1 MEIMNY
7 QEYSSEIEQ
16 QLAQRRDFFI
26 EQEIETSVKE
36 IINGVKSNGNSALS
50 EYTARFDNVQLDKF
64 RIENKEVE
72 AAYNKVEDAFL
83 NSLNKAVEN
92 VKAFHEKQLTNSWF
106 DSSGGQIVGQKIC
119 PLKRVGAYVPGGT
132 APYPS
137 SLVMT
142 AVPALA
148 AGVKEIAVT
157 TPPGEE
163 GRINPYILA
172 AAREIGIEE
181 IYKIGGAQAVAALA
195 FGTETIKQVDKIV
208 GPGNIYVTTAKKMV
222 YGTVDID
229 MLAGPSELFILADES
244 GRADYLAADLLSQA
258 EHDPRSISGL
268 ITTSVKLAREVK
280 KEVEDQLQDL
290 PRKEIAASAWEEYG
304 LIITTEDLEQGI
316 NLINEYAPE
325 HFELVVKNPFSK
337 LGKIKN
343 AGAIFIGEN
352 SSEPLG
358 DYLAGPNHVLPTG
371 GTARFSS
378 PLNTADFLKK
388 SSIIY
393 YGENEVKKEGE
404 KASYLARLEGLE
416 AHARAVEKR
425 NTNQE

>member
-1 MEIMNY
+1 MNY

-36 IINGVKSNGNSALS
+36 IINRVKNNGNSALS

-64 RIENKEVE
+64 RVENKEVE

-83 NSLNKAVEN
+83 KSLNKAVEN

-425 NTNQE
+425 NPNQE

>member
-36 IINGVKSNGNSALS
+36 IINRVKNNGNSALS

>member
-36 IINGVKSNGNSALS
+36 IINRVKNNGNSALS

-64 RIENKEVE
+64 RVENKEVE

-83 NSLNKAVEN
+83 KSLNKAVEN

-425 NTNQE
+425 NPNQE

>member
-7 QEYSSEIEQ
+7 QEYSGEIEQ

-36 IINGVKSNGNSALS
+36 IINRVKNNGNSALS

-64 RIENKEVE
+64 RVEKKEVE

>member
-36 IINGVKSNGNSALS
+36 IINRVKNNGNSALS

-64 RIENKEVE
+64 RVENKEVE

-83 NSLNKAVEN
+83 KSLNKAVEN

>member
-36 IINGVKSNGNSALS
+36 IINRVKNNGNSALS

-64 RIENKEVE
+64 RVEKKEVE